1 MSEAAAEI
9 KRIGKIFKSVYQV
22 SGKIFIDLKVTWTL
36 SLPCMQSQE
45 ECLSMN
51 EAPLA
56 TQAKKMSKG
65 YQLISPLMS

>member
-22 SGKIFIDLKVTWTL
+22 SSKTFVDLKVTWTL

-51 EAPLA
+51 EASLA
-56 TQAKKMSKG
+56 TQAKEVSKG
-65 YQLISPLMS
+65 YQLILPLMS